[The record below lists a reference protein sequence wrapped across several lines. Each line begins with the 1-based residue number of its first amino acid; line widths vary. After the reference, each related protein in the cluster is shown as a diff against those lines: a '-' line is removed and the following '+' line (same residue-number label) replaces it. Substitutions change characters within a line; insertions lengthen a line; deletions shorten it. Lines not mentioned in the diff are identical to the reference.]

1 MQIEQA
7 LNSGFHIPKP
17 GKKLNKAF
25 LKVNPNR
32 TQIEVFMED
41 LIKRLNGAKCGVNQK
56 IRTYCYSGIHRG

>member
-1 MQIEQA
+1 MQIEQ
-7 LNSGFHIPKP
+7 LNLDFHIPKP
-17 GKKLNKAF
+17 GKKFNKAF
-25 LKVNPNR
+25 LKENPNR